1 MRKQLSAP
9 VSLMLVVIGFALIYY
24 VFHSNGWSWNG
35 DASLG
40 YVYRRMLYQSRVL
53 VIVGFILSAWGMG
66 RFLNTLLAGRRKDRL
81 PPAAP
86 YQ

>member
-9 VSLMLVVIGFALIYY
+9 VSLMLVVLGLALIYY
-24 VFHSNGWSWNG
+24 AFHANGWSWNA

-53 VIVGFILSAWGMG
+53 VIMGFVLSAWGLG
-66 RFLNTLLAGRRKDRL
+66 SFLNALLAGRRKDQL
-81 PPAAP
+81 PPRA
-86 YQ
+86 

>member
-24 VFHSNGWSWNG
+24 AFHANGWSWNG

-53 VIVGFILSAWGMG
+53 VIVGFILSAWGLG
-66 RFLNTLLAGRRKDRL
+66 SFLNALLAGRRKDQL
-81 PPAAP
+81 PPRA
-86 YQ
+86 

>member
-24 VFHSNGWSWNG
+24 AFHGNGWSWNG
-35 DASLG
+35 DVSLG

-53 VIVGFILSAWGMG
+53 VIGGFILSAWGLG
-66 RFLNTLLAGRRKDRL
+66 SFLNALLAGRRKDQL
-81 PPAAP
+81 PRA
-86 YQ
+86 